1 VDVLVSTRTA
11 ALVPLAALGAVCVVD
26 EPDEGYR
33 ASPGYEG
40 VPIHI
45 RELVRARGWIEGAAV
60 FFLSPFPSLK
70 LYAPE
75 SGARRLSTVETRR
88 WPAVSMVDMRGTG
101 GLLSRTLLDACRQAI
116 RSEERVGVV
125 ARLGSATSVSC
136 NRCGFVP
143 KCPRCDLPLILPGK
157 SSGTD
162 SFLLCR
168 RCDYKEDASEG
179 CRRCDS
185 VRLSAVGLTANRVQ
199 AELAKALDADIGLLT
214 ADERERE
221 GAPVVVGTAR
231 CIMDREWDLIT
242 IPDVDSFL
250 FADSAEKGFRL
261 LYRAAEMGRKRL
273 LVQTRSP
280 DDHTLRTAL
289 QGNYEAFAA
298 EQLPKRRVLLYPP
311 HAYLAEF
318 AFEGPEEVVRRA
330 IELRLRPALK
340 DGIRVLDPVPYSRS
354 EGQPVWRV
362 LLRSP
367 QRDALAESAAF
378 VARLAAEDRGR
389 NGLKVHINMDPEEV

>member
-1 VDVLVSTRTA
+1 
-11 ALVPLAALGAVCVVD
+11 
-26 EPDEGYR
+26 
-33 ASPGYEG
+33 
-40 VPIHI
+40 
-45 RELVRARGWIEGAAV
+45 
-60 FFLSPFPSLK
+60 
-70 LYAPE
+70 
-75 SGARRLSTVETRR
+75 
-88 WPAVSMVDMRGTG
+88 
-101 GLLSRTLLDACRQAI
+101 
-116 RSEERVGVV
+116 
-125 ARLGSATSVSC
+125 
-136 NRCGFVP
+136 
-143 KCPRCDLPLILPGK
+143 
-157 SSGTD
+157 
-162 SFLLCR
+162 
-168 RCDYKEDASEG
+168 
-179 CRRCDS
+179 
-185 VRLSAVGLTANRVQ
+185 
-199 AELAKALDADIGLLT
+199 
-214 ADERERE
+214 
-221 GAPVVVGTAR
+221 
-231 CIMDREWDLIT
+231 MDREWDLIT